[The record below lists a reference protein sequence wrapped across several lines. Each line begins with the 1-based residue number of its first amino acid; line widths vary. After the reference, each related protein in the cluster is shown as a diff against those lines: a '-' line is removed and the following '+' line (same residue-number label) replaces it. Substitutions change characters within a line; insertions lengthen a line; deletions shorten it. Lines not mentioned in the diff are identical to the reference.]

1 MASSYSAMKLKM
13 GNWDYYVVRMKMA
26 EVAKEVKFASEVNDD
41 RTLDE
46 VIQRELKESRAKQQI
61 VRYLQKN
68 EERFFGSIVVAALGG
83 EPTFYAIEA
92 KNDPKFAAF
101 QNQVSETFGVL
112 FFDDSLKIYALDGQH
127 RLFAIKEL
135 IDGGAETPAPVGFSD
150 ETISVIFVIPQK
162 GASPDEFRKSYRRLF
177 TSLNRHAK
185 PMNMVTNI
193 IMDEDDRFA
202 IITRYLISEYD
213 FFSWDG
219 SPGGEVIDTK
229 SASENM
235 GPTSTKFATLVG
247 LYKMNQH
254 FLWDHTYQSEFGNP
268 TPQNPVNQHTP
279 TEDEVE
285 DLQQYLVKIWDCLLL
300 TLDVLKK
307 PPLDMRQM
315 NADGTDGKD
324 NILWFRPV
332 AQTGLL
338 APLARR
344 LMDDKNIT
352 PNSSE
357 EEILKA
363 LKPLSMI
370 PDQLHHNLWRDL
382 LIARDPNTHN
392 WKMVTDAPKVKLA
405 YTILQWLTGCE
416 TLSEDDID
424 ELQASWS
431 SSLIPVGDNKRE
443 QDTFKELEDIRE
455 KIVNL

>member
-1 MASSYSAMKLKM
+1 MPSSYSAMKLKM
-13 GNWDYYVVRMKMA
+13 GKWDYYVVRMKMSQLA
-26 EVAKEVKFASEVNDD
+26 REVRFASEVNDD
-41 RTLDE
+41 KTLDE
-46 VIQRELKESRAKQQI
+46 VIQRELKESRAKKQI

-83 EPTFYAIEA
+83 EPSFFAIEA
-92 KNDPKFAAF
+92 ADDPKFAAF
-101 QNQVSETFGVL
+101 KNHVNETFGVL

-135 IDGGAETPAPVGFSD
+135 ISGGAETPAPVGFSD

-162 GASPDEFRKSYRRLF
+162 GASTEEFRKSYRRLF

-219 SPGGEVIDTK
+219 SPGGEVIDTR
-229 SASENM
+229 AQGENI

-268 TPQNPVNQHTP
+268 SPTNEVSQHTP

-285 DLQQYLVKIWDCLLL
+285 ELQAYLIKIWDCVFL
-300 TLDVLKK
+300 TLPILKK

-332 AQTGLL
+332 AQTKLL

-344 LMDDKNIT
+344 LMDKKNISSD
-352 PNSSE
+352 SSE
-357 EEILKA
+357 QEITEA
-363 LKPLSMI
+363 LKPLSLI
-370 PDQLHHNLWRDL
+370 PNQLHHNLWRDF
-382 LIARDPNTHN
+382 LIARDPGKHQ
-392 WKMVTDAPKVKLA
+392 WRMVTEPPKLKLA
-405 YTILQWLTGCE
+405 YTILLWLTGCE

-431 SSLIPVGDNKRE
+431 SSLIPAGDNQRE
-443 QDTFKELEDIRE
+443 QDTFNELEDIRE
-455 KIVNL
+455 SIVNL